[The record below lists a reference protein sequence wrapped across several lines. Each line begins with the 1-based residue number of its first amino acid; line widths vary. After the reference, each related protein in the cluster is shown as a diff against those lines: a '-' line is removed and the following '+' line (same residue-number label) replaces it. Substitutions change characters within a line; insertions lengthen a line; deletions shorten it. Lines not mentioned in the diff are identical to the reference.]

1 MKELFKDNYSKN
13 ISSRKLEENDFGD
26 MKCLE
31 NLITVQLRGNTLVS
45 LAPTLN
51 KKNELIKTTFWRKK
65 RLLSI
70 DWMWMIF
77 FSNFT
82 TKPL

>member
-45 LAPTLN
+45 LAPT
-51 KKNELIKTTFWRKK
+51 
-65 RLLSI
+65 
-70 DWMWMIF
+70 
-77 FSNFT
+77 
-82 TKPL
+82 